1 MEHILNPTLR
11 NKVVAILVAAAL
23 ALGMS
28 ITLGGCAGQSD
39 EDVIRDGVTE
49 MLDAFKDPSA
59 ENLSQYIGDID
70 VEQAKELE
78 AYGLDVYEFFGHA
91 FRNYDYELGDISVTG
106 NKALVN
112 VTITNTDVAK
122 VASEVIDKAQNDE
135 TISAEVKK
143 IAETGDQ
150 AEVMKYIFTL
160 IYEELDATDETL
172 SSTITL
178 SLDKDGNNEWHI
190 DEDSLN
196 VLMNALY
203 GGFSV

>member
-70 VEQAKELE
+70 VDQAKELE

-91 FRNYDYELGDISVTG
+91 FRNYDYELGDINVTG

-160 IYEELDATDETL
+160 IYEELDATDETM

-190 DEDSLN
+190 DEESLT